1 MTTNKHFAKVAG
13 GTQEKRAIRFSSVW
27 DAIEST
33 PQQAASVR
41 ARSELMMALQEW
53 VKAAGKTQAAVA
65 KLFGVTQP
73 RMSDLMRG
81 RLHLFSLEALMNMA
95 TTAGM
100 GPHIAFKRRKTKQKR
115 AVDELAVA

>member
-1 MTTNKHFAKVAG
+1 MKFRHPKWR
-13 GTQEKRAIRFSSVW
+13 QHAINGYSNPRRRRRVCSPQSGPDGRTDVSKDRKFSSVW

-33 PQQAASVR
+33 PRQAVSMR

-53 VKAAGKTQAAVA
+53 VKAACKTQGEAA

-81 RLHLFSLEALMNMA
+81 RLHLFSLETLMDM
-95 TTAGM
+95 
-100 GPHIAFKRRKTKQKR
+100 
-115 AVDELAVA
+115 

>member
-1 MTTNKHFAKVAG
+1 M
-13 GTQEKRAIRFSSVW
+13 
-27 DAIEST
+27 
-33 PQQAASVR
+33 R

-53 VKAAGKTQAAVA
+53 VMAAG

-81 RLHLFSLEALMNMA
+81 RLHLFSLETLMDMA

-100 GPHIAFKRRKTKQKR
+100 EPHIAIKRGKTKQKH
-115 AVDELAVA
+115 AAGELAVA

>member
-1 MTTNKHFAKVAG
+1 MSKGRK
-13 GTQEKRAIRFSSVW
+13 FSSVW

-33 PQQAASVR
+33 PQQAASMR

-53 VKAAGKTQAAVA
+53 VKATGEAQAVVA
-65 KLFGVTQP
+65 RVFGVTQP

-81 RLHLFSLEALMNMA
+81 RLHLFSLETLMDMA

-100 GPHIAFKRRKTKQKR
+100 EPHIAFKRRKTRQKH
-115 AVDELAVA
+115 ALSELAAA

>member
-1 MTTNKHFAKVAG
+1 MSKDRK
-13 GTQEKRAIRFSSVW
+13 FSSVW

-33 PQQAASVR
+33 PQQAASMR

-53 VKAAGKTQAAVA
+53 VKAACKTQGEAA

-81 RLHLFSLEALMNMA
+81 RLHLFSLETLMDMA

-100 GPHIAFKRRKTKQKR
+100 EPHIAIKRPKIKQKH
-115 AVDELAVA
+115 AVSELAVG

>member
-1 MTTNKHFAKVAG
+1 MRKDRKF
-13 GTQEKRAIRFSSVW
+13 ISVW

-33 PQQAASVR
+33 PQQAASMR

-53 VKAAGKTQAAVA
+53 VKAAGKTQAAAA

-81 RLHLFSLEALMNMA
+81 RLHLFSLETLMDMA

-100 GPHIAFKRRKTKQKR
+100 EPHIAIKRRTTKQKH
-115 AVDELAVA
+115 AVSELAAA

>member
-1 MTTNKHFAKVAG
+1 MSKERKFN
-13 GTQEKRAIRFSSVW
+13 SVW

-41 ARSELMMALQEW
+41 ARSELMMALQAW
-53 VKAAGKTQAAVA
+53 VKAAGKTQAAAA

-81 RLHLFSLEALMNMA
+81 RLHLFSLETLMDMA

-100 GPHIAFKRRKTKQKR
+100 EPHIAIKRRKTRQKHAAR
-115 AVDELAVA
+115 ELALA

>member
-1 MTTNKHFAKVAG
+1 VSKDRK
-13 GTQEKRAIRFSSVW
+13 FSSVW

-33 PQQAASVR
+33 PQQAASMR

-53 VKAAGKTQAAVA
+53 VKAAGKTQAAAA

-81 RLHLFSLEALMNMA
+81 RLHLFSLETLMDMA

-100 GPHIAFKRRKTKQKR
+100 EPHIAIKRRMTKQKH

>member
-1 MTTNKHFAKVAG
+1 MSNDQKFG
-13 GTQEKRAIRFSSVW
+13 SVW

-33 PQQAASVR
+33 PQQAASMR
-41 ARSELMMALQEW
+41 ARSELMMALQDW
-53 VKAAGKTQAAVA
+53 VRSAGGTQAAAA

-81 RLHLFSLEALMNMA
+81 RLHLFSLETLMDMA

-100 GPHIAFKRRKTKQKR
+100 EPHISIKRPKPRQKR
-115 AVDELAVA
+115 SVTELAAA